1 MFRKE
6 KTVQAPRVHVHFLDR
21 FSIEYI
27 FEDLVGPRC
36 SPSVTETV
44 KWRLPYYMTVRRE
57 DPNVSILH
65 LSKLYLVFI
74 DSNVIFG
81 DEFEDFLDIT
91 LIVSEAIH
99 VIHGV

>member
-1 MFRKE
+1 
-6 KTVQAPRVHVHFLDR
+6 
-21 FSIEYI
+21 
-27 FEDLVGPRC
+27 
-36 SPSVTETV
+36 
-44 KWRLPYYMTVRRE
+44 MTVRRE

-99 VIHGV
+99 VIH